1 MNRKG
6 FTLVELLGAIV
17 ILAIIVAIITPSVM
31 RILKNSDEANYNMM
45 IDNIITGSKMYY
57 EECKYG
63 DIKNSDGSKKIC
75 SSSVDLTLGDLVR
88 LGFVTGTNEE
98 NKLIIK
104 DPKTDKDISNC
115 SITINVSTD
124 TNTGKVTYEVIGTS
138 GGNCP
143 NGNLGSTN

>member
-17 ILAIIVAIITPSVM
+17 ILAIITAIITPSVM
-31 RILKNSDEANYNMM
+31 RILKNSDG
-45 IDNIITGSKMYY
+45 T
-57 EECKYG
+57 
-63 DIKNSDGSKKIC
+63 KKIC

-104 DPKTDKDISNC
+104 DPKTDKDISDCN
-115 SITINVSTD
+115 ITINVSTD

-138 GGNCP
+138 SGNCP